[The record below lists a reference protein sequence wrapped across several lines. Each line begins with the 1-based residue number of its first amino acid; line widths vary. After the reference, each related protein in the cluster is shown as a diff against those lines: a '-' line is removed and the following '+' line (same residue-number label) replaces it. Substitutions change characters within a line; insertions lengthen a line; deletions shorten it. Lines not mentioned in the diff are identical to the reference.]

1 MHIGI
6 YLELW
11 ERTRLGWQFFY
22 TCSRAFQSCF
32 FFSHW
37 WSREHPKSKLSRRGR
52 LLPVPAKSRQ
62 TPAPPVA
69 RGQKDKPVRGLL
81 ARPLHAFNRGLRS
94 CGTHPNR
101 QKQTPQCPDHVPP
114 HCGSMSSS
122 ASLPAEVSHVVKNQ
136 LHVAGL
142 HVRMA
147 EPSTL
152 AGERAPRHA
161 LGCPCRGGL
170 WPSFPAAHA
179 SQGCL
184 VSHRHTCINP
194 CWVLSHTP
202 HAAPRTPRSREVS
215 ALQEV

>member
-1 MHIGI
+1 MRIGI

-32 FFSHW
+32 FFSIGGLE
-37 WSREHPKSKLSRRGR
+37 STLSPKCPEGADCLCLPSPGR
-52 LLPVPAKSRQ
+52 LQ
-62 TPAPPVA
+62 
-69 RGQKDKPVRGLL
+69 
-81 ARPLHAFNRGLRS
+81 RPLWPEAKRTSQSVGYWPDLCMHSIGGLRS

-101 QKQTPQCPDHVPP
+101 QKQTPQRPDHVPL

-136 LHVAGL
+136 FHVAGL

-184 VSHRHTCINP
+184 VSHCHMCINP